1 MKNDAIKSVVVLTL
15 FSIIVMV
22 LLAGIN
28 TVTAPKIA
36 ENEYK
41 R

>member
-15 FSIIVMV
+15 ISLIVMA

-28 TVTAPKIA
+28 TICC
-36 ENEYK
+36 
-41 R
+41 